1 MANLQIE
8 ELPEEFLKSDATG
21 KLNWL
26 LAELSGPTLALQYIT
41 GQVSVVD
48 SASGPQ
54 VSGQY
59 LAGQIR
65 LDDSESGKI
74 SADET
79 ALIQFSDGHVSFS
92 AANPQVLETQWPWA
106 LRAPEFDQIREQFRS
121 AHEQVLKDISSNG
134 QPEFQNGERL
144 MKSVNDLLVALKR
157 AYPRE
162 RLQERDAVL
171 HYNTAKRYLPA
182 LTAEATATLQGKDRS
197 L

>member
-1 MANLQIE
+1 MRNLQIE

-41 GQVSVVD
+41 GQVSIVD
-48 SASGPQ
+48 SPSGPQ

-59 LAGQIR
+59 LAGQIP
-65 LDDSESGKI
+65 LDDSESGRKL

-121 AHEQVLKDISSNG
+121 CTN
-134 QPEFQNGERL
+134 RC
-144 MKSVNDLLVALKR
+144 
-157 AYPRE
+157 
-162 RLQERDAVL
+162 
-171 HYNTAKRYLPA
+171 
-182 LTAEATATLQGKDRS
+182 
-197 L
+197 